1 MVANVLNK
9 LGKNIWRNMEFLA
22 KKQGAINSS
31 LFEQMN
37 LWGMNGPNT
46 RLDGTGLGDFINSCL
61 DLILKPKN
69 CF

>member
-1 MVANVLNK
+1 MIK
-9 LGKNIWRNMEFLA
+9 
-22 KKQGAINSS
+22 SP

-37 LWGMNGPNT
+37 LWGMNGANM
-46 RLDGTGLGDFINSCL
+46 RLDGMGPGDFINSCL